1 MQNQNQTK
9 SEWKKGGNWSKFHS
23 ERNYLLQN
31 WYFSIWYL
39 VYPTDHMFSLENSLE
54 IMFLSWIFIWNY
66 GLTWK
71 SIWNYVTTWKFISNF
86 VFTWKFIWFI
96 DLNFCSDVLCLKSQT
111 FSNSCAKN
119 RVIAWLYNWGML
131 VSGVAGR
138 PPKNICLRS
147 ISNFSVSGC
156 AGYWNWRSH
165 LRQIFFGVRP
175 ATPDTIT
182 V

>member
-1 MQNQNQTK
+1 MCQK
-9 SEWKKGGNWSKFHS
+9 PPG
-23 ERNYLLQN
+23 
-31 WYFSIWYL
+31 
-39 VYPTDHMFSLENSLE
+39 
-54 IMFLSWIFIWNY
+54 FLGS
-66 GLTWK
+66 T
-71 SIWNYVTTWKFISNF
+71 
-86 VFTWKFIWFI
+86 
-96 DLNFCSDVLCLKSQT
+96 
-111 FSNSCAKN
+111 

-182 V
+182 VYVIFQTNPTTVYWGVVRCMYLLSSGGENYFFNKLLFTLYIRLRARRREVVLLRIRRVWHKQHNQIELCAWNFSRPLSLFFFLLSCMKNVLM

>member
-1 MQNQNQTK
+1 MINIYSLLLYIFPKKKRYRKLIWILCFDKWNQ
-9 SEWKKGGNWSKFHS
+9 F
-23 ERNYLLQN
+23 
-31 WYFSIWYL
+31 
-39 VYPTDHMFSLENSLE
+39 
-54 IMFLSWIFIWNY
+54 FLTGKIQQ
-66 GLTWK
+66 
-71 SIWNYVTTWKFISNF
+71 
-86 VFTWKFIWFI
+86 I
-96 DLNFCSDVLCLKSQT
+96 DLNLCFDVKTQT
-111 FSNSCAKN
+111 NLSVNAWGKVRHFLILVPK
-119 RVIAWLYNWGML
+119 IAWLYNWGML

-182 V
+182 VFWCLECWTVPSSFWLEWCLWRQYYGFI

>member
-1 MQNQNQTK
+1 MLTRLISLDKTEIQKKLLKIFGITK
-9 SEWKKGGNWSKFHS
+9 SINSFASANPANRFEFFLW
-23 ERNYLLQN
+23 
-31 WYFSIWYL
+31 
-39 VYPTDHMFSLENSLE
+39 LENSNKLSVDAWVKFRH
-54 IMFLSWIFIWNY
+54 FLI
-66 GLTWK
+66 LVPK
-71 SIWNYVTTWKFISNF
+71 
-86 VFTWKFIWFI
+86 
-96 DLNFCSDVLCLKSQT
+96 
-111 FSNSCAKN
+111 
-119 RVIAWLYNWGML
+119 IAWLYNWGML

-182 V
+182 VHNRFLAKSHPPCLFKPLHLLET

>member
-1 MQNQNQTK
+1 M
-9 SEWKKGGNWSKFHS
+9 
-23 ERNYLLQN
+23 
-31 WYFSIWYL
+31 
-39 VYPTDHMFSLENSLE
+39 
-54 IMFLSWIFIWNY
+54 
-66 GLTWK
+66 
-71 SIWNYVTTWKFISNF
+71 
-86 VFTWKFIWFI
+86 
-96 DLNFCSDVLCLKSQT
+96 NFCSDVQCLKSQT
-111 FSNSCAKN
+111 FFNSCAKN
-119 RVIAWLYNWGML
+119 RLDFLAKVEGEADGTKGGGLFSNKYCVIAWLYNWGML

-182 V
+182 VFTYWSIIYWKFLHLFQKRAFKVHFLFFKLFGTRTIHCKYAQSNAKALNHSFTLCMFSISTLEVNV